1 MKQRVKRHGTRTT
14 LYEPREHFTEGLARY
29 GTNKDG
35 TDDTDL
41 ATKTI
46 KQDPEAA
53 EAALILHK
61 KPKKHVKSEPEP
73 EF

>member
-1 MKQRVKRHGTRTT
+1 MKKRVKRHGTRTT

-61 KPKKHVKSEPEP
+61 KPKKHVNSEPEP

>member
-14 LYEPREHFTEGLARY
+14 LYEPRGHFTKGLARY

-41 ATKTI
+41 PTKTI

-53 EAALILHK
+53 ELNFHK
-61 KPKKHVKSEPEP
+61 AEAVHVKSEPEA

>member
-14 LYEPREHFTEGLARY
+14 LYEPREYFTKGLARY

-53 EAALILHK
+53 ELNFHK
-61 KPKKHVKSEPEP
+61 AKEIHVKSEPEA